1 MESAR
6 ADSFYYRQIM
16 RRLKNVVIAV
26 GVTLIVAPIFS
37 SAWAQTQ
44 QTQTLLQM
52 QTLRE
57 EIGQLR
63 DMVERQGRTIQ
74 LLERRLNQGVSQAAP
89 GNQQYGS
96 QNPNSGALGGVPGN
110 TSNPTV
116 LGGQSDIYQGPQ
128 SEPFDQNTQNDIEPF
143 STSPAVNPNTAGVP
157 NLPAQDGFP
166 SATERPVFDQTQEGL
181 NRPFDPNLPSNPQ
194 IPNNT
199 QNGGVVVDERA
210 VSPAPIPS
218 GQDGFPPVVDRSIG
232 ARQPVEQ
239 APTGQNQVPNQSSST
254 FNTEPL
260 DNSQASTGSLE
271 PFNSAP
277 ANNNFPTTAPIEPTA
292 NSGAV
297 SVPPFAGNSSQIP
310 VPQTVP
316 QVGSANSSRLL
327 ETDLYNQGFELLKQS
342 KFEEASAVFEK
353 QIQAYPQGNL
363 ADDAHYWISEAM
375 TMVSN
380 TEAARVNLKAIVD
393 KYPQSSRVPDAR
405 LRLAYIEERKG
416 NLIEA
421 RILLQEVVTKYPQ
434 SDAAIAAKNRLETL
448 Q

>member
-1 MESAR
+1 
-6 ADSFYYRQIM
+6 M

-26 GVTLIVAPIFS
+26 GVTFIVAPIFS

-74 LLERRLNQGVSQAAP
+74 LLERRLNQGAS
-89 GNQQYGS
+89 GNQPYGS
-96 QNPNSGALGGVPGN
+96 SNPNSGALGGV
-110 TSNPTV
+110 SNPSV
-116 LGGQSDIYQGPQ
+116 LGGQSDIYQGPA
-128 SEPFDQNTQNDIEPF
+128 SEPFDQNTQNGIEPF

-166 SATERPVFDQTQEGL
+166 SATERPVFDQSQEGL
-181 NRPFDPNLPSNPQ
+181 NRPFDPNLPSNQ
-194 IPNNT
+194 

-232 ARQPVEQ
+232 AGRPVEQ
-239 APTGQNQVPNQSSST
+239 TPTGQNQVPNQSSPT

-271 PFNSAP
+271 PFNSSP
-277 ANNNFPTTAPIEPTA
+277 ANNNFPSTAPIEPTA
-292 NSGAV
+292 NNGAV
-297 SVPPFAGNSSQIP
+297 SVPPFTGNSSQGA
-310 VPQTVP
+310 VPQAVP
-316 QVGSANSSRLL
+316 QVSAANSSRLL

-421 RILLQEVVTKYPQ
+421 RILLQEVVTQYPQ